1 MLKEKAAAVR
11 FLEKATLKEKFL
23 EPSDSDDIRQ
33 NEQKDRFL
41 SKISMKVFCLT
52 IKLFPLMAS
61 GLNSPFILT
70 YELFINDN

>member
-52 IKLFPLMAS
+52 IKLFP
-61 GLNSPFILT
+61 
-70 YELFINDN
+70 